1 MPSVTHDGRSFMVDG
16 KRVWLVSGRVPYARI
31 PRSHWADRI
40 AAAKNAGLNTIE
52 TPIFWNRHEVRS
64 GRFDFTGENDLRHF
78 VDLIGKAG
86 MYCILG
92 IGPYVGAD
100 WDMGGLPSFL
110 HELQPR
116 EGVPIA
122 YRTNNQQFLEA
133 CSRFI
138 GNVADQ
144 IRGWQVTAAGTG
156 GPIILIQCESE
167 WTCGDD
173 TKAAQYLGEL
183 TRYIRESGLSV
194 PIVNSNDLWQQIEG
208 QIDGWSGSENMLA
221 TMRQLIGVRS
231 GQPRLVIDFATG
243 HQSVWGREPFPV
255 MAPRSVE
262 RRLAELLIG
271 GGQYNLTT
279 FCGGINPGFY
289 AGRTD
294 DGIDTFATHAADSG
308 CAIDQTGTT
317 TELYSAIRRVSF
329 LGSKFGRVF
338 SHLDPA
344 YKPVVAKPIDPNAQ
358 VEEAKPAKKSKN
370 APPSVSVVHAIG
382 TQGGAAFVF
391 GPEEE
396 HDHNLGTTLLLGDG
410 TELPVPLGDQT
421 FACCLLD
428 VNVAPRGH
436 VDYCNLTPLTVVSNT
451 IVLYGPAGSKGM
463 LSING
468 SPLEVDV
475 PSDETPAILQHEG
488 MCVILIRT
496 QDTDQVA
503 FSDDAIYLGASGMSA
518 TGQPILAN
526 GVKQINRINAADGKS
541 KPVQVE
547 PAKRIRADKIEH
559 TPWTAADQLDY
570 VEGNSA
576 RFAGIQ
582 AFTDLTT
589 LGVPSGYGWYRFAL
603 NNDKAAKVTL
613 DFGTGGDRFHL
624 FSDGKPVAVLG
635 VGPGADDSK
644 DLSLKK
650 GEQRLVILA
659 ENLGRFSSGM
669 NLGEEKGLIDDLY
682 VVEDLALSKPT
693 LKHGTPIPLLSFK
706 TPLWDVAEGDATTS
720 ERMVMTF
727 KHTGDAEVLLH
738 IAHPPSAGLLI
749 LNDKPIKYLDRS
761 GPACIVLPEDRLK
774 QGVNTLELTVV
785 NHDQV
790 EHELPAAAK
799 SMRLA
804 LVDSGLANAAELA
817 FAKWEPP
824 TATSFM
830 PLAKAKPGMGMPL
843 WLRCEFDAPK
853 SLFNASNPG
862 VATRGI
868 FLEPDGLTKGQFF
881 LNGRHVGRYFVA
893 TKQGKP
899 VPPQSRYYIPPSFL
913 REGTNE
919 LTIFDEHGHSPSRV
933 RLVLA

>member
-1 MPSVTHDGRSFMVDG
+1 MVDG
-16 KRVWLVSGRVPYARI
+16 RRVWLVSGRIPYARV
-31 PRSHWADRI
+31 PRSQWADRI

-52 TPIFWNRHEVRS
+52 TPIFWNRHEVRT

-92 IGPYVGAD
+92 IGPYMGGD
-100 WDMGGLPSFL
+100 WDMGGLPAFL

-221 TMRQLIGVRS
+221 TMRQLIGVRP

-243 HQSVWGREPFPV
+243 HQSVWGRDATPV
-255 MAPRSVE
+255 MPARTVE
-262 RRLAELLIG
+262 RRLAELLVG
-271 GGQYNLTT
+271 GGQYNIST
-279 FCGGINPGFY
+279 FCGGINPGFF

-294 DGIDTFATHAADSG
+294 DGIDTFATHAADAG
-308 CAIDQTGTT
+308 CAIDQTGATT
-317 TELYSAIRRVSF
+317 DLYSAIRRVSF

-338 SHLDPA
+338 SHLDPV
-344 YKPVVAKPIDPNAQ
+344 YKPVVAKPVDPVAA
-358 VEEAKPAKKSKN
+358 EESTKPTKKSKG
-370 APPSVSVVHAIG
+370 AAPSVSVVHAIG

-391 GPEEE
+391 GPEDD
-396 HDHNLGTTLLLGDG
+396 HAHNLSTTLLLGDG
-410 TELPVPLGDQT
+410 TELPVPLGNQP

-436 VDYCNLTPLTVVSNT
+436 VDYCNLTPLMVVSNT
-451 IVLYGPAGSKGM
+451 LVLYGPAESRGI

-468 SPLEVDV
+468 SPLEVEV
-475 PSDETPAILQHEG
+475 PSDDTAAILQHEG
-488 MCVILIRT
+488 MCVVVVRAE
-496 QDTDQVA
+496 DTDRIA
-503 FSDDAIYLGASGMSA
+503 CTDDAVFIGASGITA
-518 TGQPILAN
+518 AGQPVLAS
-526 GVKQINRINAADGKS
+526 GVKQVTRINAADGNT
-541 KPVQVE
+541 KPLQPDPV
-547 PAKRIRADKIEH
+547 KRVRADKIEH

-570 VEGNSA
+570 VEGTSA

-589 LGVPSGYGWYRFAL
+589 LGVPHGYGWYRFNL
-603 NNDKAAKVTL
+603 NNDKVEKYAL

-624 FSDGKPVAVLG
+624 FNDGKATAVLG
-635 VGPGADDSK
+635 LGPGADESK
-644 DLSLKK
+644 TLSLKK
-650 GEQRLVILA
+650 GEQCLVILA

-669 NLGEEKGLIDDLY
+669 NLGEEKGLIDDLF
-682 VVEDLALSKPT
+682 VVEELALSKPT
-693 LKHGTPIPLLSFK
+693 LRHGTPIPLLSFK
-706 TPLWDVAEGDATTS
+706 TPLWDVAEGDATVS
-720 ERMVMTF
+720 ERMAMTF
-727 KHTGDAEVLLH
+727 KHSGDSEVLLH
-738 IAHPPSAGLLI
+738 IPHPPSAGLLI

-761 GPACIVLPEDRLK
+761 GPACVVLPEEQLK

-785 NHDQV
+785 NHEQV
-790 EHELPAAAK
+790 EHELPASAK
-799 SMRLA
+799 SMHLA
-804 LVDSGLANAAELA
+804 LVEGGLANAAELA
-817 FAKWEPP
+817 FAKWEVPP
-824 TATSFM
+824 SGNFV
-830 PLAKAKPGMGMPL
+830 PLAKAKSGMGVPL

-853 SLFNASNPG
+853 SLFASGNPG
-862 VATRGI
+862 VASRGI

-881 LNGRHVGRYFVA
+881 INARHVGRYFVA

-899 VPPQSRYYIPPSFL
+899 VPPQSRYYIPPNFL
-913 REGTNE
+913 NEGTNE
-919 LTIFDEHGHSPSRV
+919 LTIFDEHGHSPGRV

>member
-1 MPSVTHDGRSFMVDG
+1 MVDG

-31 PRSHWADRI
+31 PRSQWAERI

-86 MYCILG
+86 MFCILG

-122 YRTNNQQFLEA
+122 YRINNQQFLEA

-271 GGQYNLTT
+271 GGQYNIST

-294 DGIDTFATHAADSG
+294 DGIDTFSTHAADSG
-308 CAIDQTGTT
+308 CAIDQTGAT

-329 LGSKFGRVF
+329 LGSKFARVF

-344 YKPVVAKPIDPNAQ
+344 YKPVVAKPIDPSTQA
-358 VEEAKPAKKSKN
+358 EEAKSSKKSKN
-370 APPSVSVVHAIG
+370 SPPSVSVVHSIG

-396 HDHNLGTTLLLGDG
+396 HDHNLSTTLLLGDG
-410 TELPVPLGDQT
+410 TELPVPLGNQT

-436 VDYCNLTPLTVVSNT
+436 VDYCNLTPLCVVSNT
-451 IVLYGPAGSKGM
+451 IVLYGPAESRGM

-468 SPLEVDV
+468 SPLEVEV
-475 PSDETPAILQHEG
+475 PGNETPAILQHEG
-488 MCVILIRT
+488 MCVIVIRT
-496 QDTDQVA
+496 QDTDHVA
-503 FSDDAIYLGASGMSA
+503 FSDDAVFLGASGMST

-526 GVKQINRINAADGKS
+526 GAKQITRVNAADGKS
-541 KPVQVE
+541 KPMQVE

-559 TPWTAADQLDY
+559 TPWMAADQLDY
-570 VEGNSA
+570 VEGTSA

-589 LGVPSGYGWYRFAL
+589 LGVANGYGWYRFAL
-603 NNDKAAKVTL
+603 NNEKAAKVTL

-624 FSDGKPVAVLG
+624 FSDGKPTAVLG
-635 VGPGADDSK
+635 LGPGADDSK
-644 DLSLKK
+644 DYSLKK

-659 ENLGRFSSGM
+659 ENLGRFSAGM
-669 NLGEEKGLIDDLY
+669 NLGEEKGLINDLY

-693 LKHGTPIPLLSFK
+693 LKHGTPIPLLTFK
-706 TPLWDVAEGDATTS
+706 TPLWDVAEGDATVS
-720 ERMVMTF
+720 ERMSMTF

-749 LNDKPIKYLDRS
+749 LNDKAIKYLDRS
-761 GPACIVLPEDRLK
+761 GPSCVVLPEEKLK

-824 TATSFM
+824 TATSFV
-830 PLAKAKPGMGMPL
+830 PLAKAKSSLGMPL

-853 SLFNASNPG
+853 SLFNANNPG

-868 FLEPDGLTKGQFF
+868 FFEPDGLTKGQFF
-881 LNGRHVGRYFVA
+881 VNGRHVGRYFVA

-913 REGTNE
+913 REGSNE